1 MNKWWYRLE
10 DQHYWF
16 ELTERADF
24 GKNLNLK
31 APQKDQGGR
40 DYWSYSLLK
49 EMKVNDY
56 VVHYHKKE
64 KSIVAVSQVAKP
76 WISKPTKW
84 TPSKKKQFK
93 KSEEIERPGLL
104 VELKNFKRIKPV
116 SLDQIR
122 KKNGEI
128 DIILKNL
135 VLKYNAAY
143 FPFAPKSEKRP
154 LSVNEGY
161 GFIVT
166 QEFVDLYPQLAS
178 SFEKGFEEISYE
190 TKEKSADKKIKKGK
204 KRKVSSAKNEAI
216 ELYAVDKAEKYLIKE
231 KYLVER
237 MPRKSFPYDLK
248 ATKENVELHVEVKGK
263 SDTGE
268 KVIVSRNEVKHAKEN
283 ITKSVFI
290 LVHSIKAKL
299 TSKGYKASGGKMLVL
314 NPWNIADK
322 DLSAYTYEYFVTK
335 K

>member
-10 DQHYWF
+10 EQHYWF
-16 ELTERADF
+16 ELTERPDF
-24 GKNLNLK
+24 GKNLNLI

-49 EMKVNDY
+49 EMKTNDY
-56 VVHYHKKE
+56 VMHYHKKE

-76 WISKPTKW
+76 WVSNPIVW
-84 TPSKKKQFK
+84 APSKKKKFK
-93 KSEEIERPGLL
+93 KFQEMERPGLL
-104 VELKNFKRIKPV
+104 VELKNFKRINPI

-122 KKNGEI
+122 KKNDEI
-128 DIILKNL
+128 EIILSNL
-135 VLKYNAAY
+135 VSRYSAAY
-143 FPFAPKSEKRP
+143 FPFATKSAKRS

-166 QEFVDLYPQLAS
+166 QEFVDLYPKLAS
-178 SFEKGFEEISYE
+178 SFEKGFEEISHE
-190 TKEKSADKKIKKGK
+190 TKEKSNEGTIKKSK
-204 KRKVSSAKNEAI
+204 KKKVSSAKNEAV

-248 ATKENVELHVEVKGK
+248 ATKENIELHVEVKGK

-268 KVIVSRNEVKHAKEN
+268 KVIVSRNEVKHSKAN
-283 ITKSVFI
+283 ITNSVFI

-299 TSKGYKASGGKMLVL
+299 TSKGYKASGGKMVVL
-314 NPWNIADK
+314 NPWNIEDK
-322 DLSAYTYEYFVTK
+322 DLSAYTYEYFIPK